1 MTLRQK
7 TVLII
12 GGTLAGLLI
21 LLYII
26 LSLLTQQS
34 YSQLEIEETEQHLD
48 RARAAIDEGL
58 AGLRVR
64 ASDWAAWDETYAFV
78 AGDNPDYVRVNLTDQ
93 AIAQLQ
99 LNVMVFVDATGRLVH
114 GQALDL
120 RTGSAAPFPP
130 SLRELVER
138 DTPLTRHATP
148 ESAVTGL
155 VMLPEGPLLVAAR
168 PILNSALQGPIRG
181 TLIFGRYLDSD
192 SLTQFSRLI
201 QLPLGVAALDGP
213 ALPADFQ
220 TARQS
225 LGGSTRVFTQ
235 PLSDGMLAG
244 YTLLHDVFEQ
254 PALIVRV
261 SAPRDITAQ
270 GRQTLQNM
278 TLAVLVA
285 GLVLGALMWWLLD
298 RQILTRLAQLGR
310 VFQSIQATGD
320 LSQRVPIGGADEITA
335 LSRTSN
341 ALIEQLQASVAT
353 LQQREVERGRQ
364 LAAIAEMGRAAV
376 TDLNLEPLLAR
387 AVELIRERFACEGVA
402 IFLVEEDGQAA
413 LYETTQPQLRPKGS
427 RLPVGTRTIA
437 GQALAAGAPQLVRA
451 ADGTLRHA
459 EDLPGTLVH
468 AALPLRAG
476 QRVIGVLDLQS
487 KRREALTPTDV
498 ETLQILA
505 DQIAVAV
512 ENDRLFGQ
520 QKRVLH
526 IEELTLALTSKIHQ
540 SLKPD
545 TIMENAALE
554 LGRAL
559 GARRAVVKLFGEE
572 PPPEAN
578 R

>member
-48 RARAAIDEGL
+48 RARAAIDEAL

-64 ASDWAAWDETYAFV
+64 AGDWAAWDETYAFV

-192 SLTQFSRLI
+192 SLTQFSRLT
-201 QLPLGVAALDGP
+201 QLPLGVEALDGP

-225 LGGSTRVFTQ
+225 LNESTRVFTQ
-235 PLSDGMLAG
+235 PLGDDALAG
-244 YTLLHDVFEQ
+244 YTLLDDVFEQ
-254 PALIVRV
+254 PALIMRV

-353 LQQREVERGRQ
+353 LQHREVERGRQ

-413 LYETTQPQLRPKGS
+413 LHETTQPQLRPKGS

-451 ADGTLRHA
+451 ADGTPRHA

-468 AALPLRAG
+468 AAFPLRAG

-520 QKRVLH
+520 QKRVLY